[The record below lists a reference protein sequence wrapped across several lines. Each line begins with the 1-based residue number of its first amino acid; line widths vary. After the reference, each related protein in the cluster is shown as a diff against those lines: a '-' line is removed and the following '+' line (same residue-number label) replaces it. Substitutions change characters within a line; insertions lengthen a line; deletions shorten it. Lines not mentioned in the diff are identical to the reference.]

1 MTTIIIILYLKWIYY
16 RKTFKNWAKLKKGP
30 FTYYVSNTPPVPL
43 VSKFTNCYCGKMSV
57 L

>member
-30 FTYYVSNTPPVPL
+30 FTYYVSNTPPVPF